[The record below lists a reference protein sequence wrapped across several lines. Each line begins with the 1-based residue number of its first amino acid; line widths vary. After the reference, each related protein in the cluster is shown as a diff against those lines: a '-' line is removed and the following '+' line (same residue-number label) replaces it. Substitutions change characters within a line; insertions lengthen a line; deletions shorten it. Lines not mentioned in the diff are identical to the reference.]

1 MISEMAGPVALHG
14 GGEFLPGDEPFLR
27 ALLDAAAV
35 QANERGGLDEPIRVA
50 VMPTAA
56 AGQSPDVA
64 ARFGT
69 TAFERLADAAGRQ
82 VNVETARVVD
92 ASSADDAGAA
102 ATLEAADLIYLPGG
116 DPHLIPTLLPGTAAW
131 RAMEAANRRGAVLAG
146 ASAGAMG
153 LCQLTWTPRG
163 VIPGLGVV
171 HGLVVVPHA
180 DAAMWD
186 RQSGR
191 FAMASAVGVGVLG
204 IGERTGVISPARPA
218 MPRTAKPFPGW
229 SSGRA
234 RSAGSPMA
242 PPSRGSRSTARRS
255 NCPCKPPR
263 STSAGVLQPGRDP
276 VDGQLD
282 EPEHGFARGIVGFER
297 AEPGEQAHLELRERV
312 DIRVAQR
319 DRTLEHRRVVE

>member
-27 ALLDAAAV
+27 ALLDAAAI
-35 QANERGGLDEPIRVA
+35 QADERGGLGEPIRVA

-131 RAMEAANRRGAVLAG
+131 RAMEAAYRRGAVLAG

-204 IGERTGVISPARPA
+204 IGERTGVISPGAAKRLHERRNRSVAGRRGGRGPLAPPWRRRAADRGRRRDTRPAPVSRPADVSRCSAARPR
-218 MPRTAKPFPGW
+218 PR
-229 SSGRA
+229 
-234 RSAGSPMA
+234 
-242 PPSRGSRSTARRS
+242 
-255 NCPCKPPR
+255 
-263 STSAGVLQPGRDP
+263 
-276 VDGQLD
+276 
-282 EPEHGFARGIVGFER
+282 
-297 AEPGEQAHLELRERV
+297 
-312 DIRVAQR
+312 
-319 DRTLEHRRVVE
+319 

>member
-35 QANERGGLDEPIRVA
+35 QADERGGPDEPIRVA

-69 TAFERLADAAGRQ
+69 TAFERLAGTAGRP

-92 ASSADDAGAA
+92 ASSADDAGSA

-131 RAMEAANRRGAVLAG
+131 RAMDAAYRRGAVLAG

-204 IGERTGVISPARPA
+204 IGERTGVISPGAANGATNGRTVPWLVVGEGEVRWLPNGA
-218 MPRTAKPFPGW
+218 AEPRIA
-229 SSGRA
+229 
-234 RSAGSPMA
+234 
-242 PPSRGSRSTARRS
+242 
-255 NCPCKPPR
+255 
-263 STSAGVLQPGRDP
+263 
-276 VDGQLD
+276 VDG
-282 EPEHGFARGIVGFER
+282 ET
-297 AEPGEQAHLELRERV
+297 LELP
-312 DIRVAQR
+312 
-319 DRTLEHRRVVE
+319 L

>member
-204 IGERTGVISPARPA
+204 IGERTGVISPGAANGTTNGGTVPWLVVGEGEVRWLPNGASRAADRGRRRDTRPAPVSRPADVSRCSAARPR
-218 MPRTAKPFPGW
+218 PR
-229 SSGRA
+229 
-234 RSAGSPMA
+234 
-242 PPSRGSRSTARRS
+242 
-255 NCPCKPPR
+255 
-263 STSAGVLQPGRDP
+263 
-276 VDGQLD
+276 
-282 EPEHGFARGIVGFER
+282 
-297 AEPGEQAHLELRERV
+297 
-312 DIRVAQR
+312 
-319 DRTLEHRRVVE
+319 